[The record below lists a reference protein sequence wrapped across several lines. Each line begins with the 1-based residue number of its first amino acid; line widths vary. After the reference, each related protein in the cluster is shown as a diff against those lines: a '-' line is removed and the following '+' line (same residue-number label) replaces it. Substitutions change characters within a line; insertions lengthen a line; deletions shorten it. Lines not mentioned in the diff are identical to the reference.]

1 MHYSRVISRHS
12 ALLVAAALLGCG
24 GSDLTLPA
32 DGAPA
37 AITMVNG
44 DNQVG
49 AAGSPLAAP
58 LEVRV
63 VDGRGDPVPNQSV
76 AFTLDSD
83 APGAQL
89 TPEVTNT
96 GPDGTAGATW
106 TLGST
111 SGIQR
116 VVARVAGVG
125 VSDALTVSF
134 SASVAAAG
142 AEKLAMVSGDDQTAR
157 VGTAVQDPLVVVV
170 TDRFGNPV
178 AGAAVEWNAAE
189 GSVDP
194 ASATTG
200 EDGRASTSWVLGD
213 ATGSQAATASSV
225 GLEASP
231 VGFVAHALPGSA
243 DRLMKV
249 SGEGQS
255 AQAGTEV
262 PDPLVVRLIDAAGN
276 GIPSRP
282 VTWVVAGGGGS
293 ISPVT
298 STTDQG
304 GNASARWTLGSSSGT
319 NTLNAVVSGVGV
331 LAFSAMATNPGGG
344 GGGGGPGGG
353 GDVSPSRL
361 EFRVQPSNVRQ
372 GKKISPAV
380 EVVVLD
386 AAGNRF
392 TDRDIDVKLELRGDA
407 TSGLTGDTSER
418 SHSGVATFSDLKVE
432 HPGDY
437 HLHATADALPSVD
450 SNPFHVSGH
459 RGHGDGGGHGD
470 H

>member
-1 MHYSRVISRHS
+1 M
-12 ALLVAAALLGCG
+12 
-24 GSDLTLPA
+24 
-32 DGAPA
+32 
-37 AITMVNG
+37 
-44 DNQVG
+44 
-49 AAGSPLAAP
+49 
-58 LEVRV
+58 
-63 VDGRGDPVPNQSV
+63 

-89 TPEVTNT
+89 TPEVTST
-96 GPDGTAGATW
+96 GSDGIAGATW

-116 VVARVAGVG
+116 VVARVAGEG
-125 VSDALTVSF
+125 VSDSLTVSF

-157 VGTAVQDPLVVVV
+157 VGTALQDPLVVVV

-178 AGAAVEWNAAE
+178 AGAAVEWNAVE
-189 GSVDP
+189 GSMDP
-194 ASATTG
+194 ASVITG
-200 EDGRASTSWVLGD
+200 ADGRASSSWVLGD
-213 ATGSQAATASSV
+213 ATGSQAAAASSP

-231 VGFVAHALPGSA
+231 VGFVAHAVPGSA
-243 DRLMKV
+243 DRLVRV
-249 SGEGQS
+249 SGDGQS

-262 PDPLVVRLIDAAGN
+262 PDPLVVRLMDAAGN
-276 GIPSRP
+276 GIPNRA

-298 STTDQG
+298 STTDQD

-331 LAFSAMATNPGGG
+331 LAFSAMATSPGGG
-344 GGGGGPGGG
+344 GGGGG
-353 GDVSPSRL
+353 DVGPSRL

-392 TDRDIDVKLELRGDA
+392 TGRDIDVKLELRGDA
-407 TSGLTGDTSER
+407 DSGLNGDTSEH
-418 SHSGVATFSDLKVE
+418 SQSGVATFSDLKVE

-437 HLHATADALPSVD
+437 HLHATAGALPSVD
-450 SNPFHVSGH
+450 SNLFHVSEH
-459 RGHGDGGGHGD
+459 RGHGGGGGHGD
-470 H
+470 D